1 MEINCKHFR
10 VLHAG
15 LAKGKRKN
23 VGIGKEVAA
32 KKLKVFNLHQV
43 LYNYPMIN
51 FRLLQR

>member
-15 LAKGKRKN
+15 LVKGKGKN

-32 KKLKVFNLHQV
+32 KKTKG
-43 LYNYPMIN
+43 I
-51 FRLLQR
+51 